1 MMIIRN
7 YLFERG
13 DKIEINYT
21 LVLAIKMTVMRPICT
36 KIAV

>member
-7 YLFERG
+7 YLFESG

-21 LVLAIKMTVMRPICT
+21 LVRLLKLTSMRPVFT
-36 KIAV
+36 QSD